1 MALKYRITKR
11 KDNIGPEGQE
21 YYIMQAIGTGEIDIK
36 RLSYL
41 ISNECTVKRPDV
53 VAVLTALGDKM
64 KELLADGHVINLENI
79 GRFKMGFKS
88 TPQPSPELLRPHEI
102 KKFHI
107 NYQPTPEMKN
117 WLKGKSIDVVKEPRK
132 R

>member
-88 TPQPSPELLRPHEI
+88 TPQPSPDLLRPNEI
-102 KKFHI
+102 QKFHI